1 MELRQLRYF
10 VALAEELHFGRAAR
24 RVHVSQPPLSQQI
37 RALEEELGARLFDR
51 TSRRVLLTPE
61 GEAFLED
68 VRGVLRGLEEAV
80 DRVRGV
86 AQGERGRLRVGFVGS
101 AVSTRFPAGVA
112 AFRERHPA
120 VRLELRESG
129 TLVQRRAIAEG
140 RLDVGLFRNLGETP
154 DDLTTEPFLHD
165 SYILALPERH
175 PLARRDSV
183 NLADLRDVPL
193 VMYPRPVFPAA
204 YDAIIEACRSVG
216 FSPRIGQEAVSIG
229 TQKALVAAGT
239 GVAIVPGATRR
250 EPREGVAYRTIIGPL
265 PDIRLDLAWRKGRDD
280 ALLRAFLD
288 AVRPFGVALD
298 L

>member
-154 DDLTTEPFLHD
+154 DDLTTEPFLH
-165 SYILALPERH
+165 P
-175 PLARRDSV
+175 
-183 NLADLRDVPL
+183 
-193 VMYPRPVFPAA
+193 PA
-204 YDAIIEACRSVG
+204 
-216 FSPRIGQEAVSIG
+216 
-229 TQKALVAAGT
+229 
-239 GVAIVPGATRR
+239 
-250 EPREGVAYRTIIGPL
+250 
-265 PDIRLDLAWRKGRDD
+265 
-280 ALLRAFLD
+280 
-288 AVRPFGVALD
+288 
-298 L
+298 